1 MADKNSNQRSSTS
14 LFGNSSSTQSIQE
27 IIRERRQ
34 ASQARRKWLFS
45 WLLPLV
51 AVILVGGVSLYFYL
65 DWKERKNEEA
75 IQARANVVDPMR
87 GITFYGNEEA
97 AVNLAVEVPDM
108 IIAPRDLLTVLHRA
122 AGIKP
127 YKVCLKVVDLQQRD
141 GMEQGLEGKLAVYIN
156 GKQEAEYL
164 DEKGERQTISIV
176 ERKDYTL
183 EQLAGAITLAYHDA
197 YGDDDLEHPF
207 HITIPTPKA
216 PKKRHEED
224 NIDLNV
230 GRLNQTP

>member
-97 AVNLAVEVPDM
+97 AVNL
-108 IIAPRDLLTVLHRA
+108 
-122 AGIKP
+122 
-127 YKVCLKVVDLQQRD
+127 
-141 GMEQGLEGKLAVYIN
+141 
-156 GKQEAEYL
+156 
-164 DEKGERQTISIV
+164 
-176 ERKDYTL
+176 
-183 EQLAGAITLAYHDA
+183 
-197 YGDDDLEHPF
+197 
-207 HITIPTPKA
+207 
-216 PKKRHEED
+216 
-224 NIDLNV
+224 
-230 GRLNQTP
+230 